1 MLTFKEWIIKFVGV
15 NLPIGDIAADIA
27 EDKDFPN
34 VKDYQ
39 TIIEYLERHNSSDSF
54 IRVFEY
60 SFKMFYES
68 TQK

>member
-15 NLPIGDIAADIA
+15 DLPIGDIAADIA

-39 TIIEYLERHNSSDSF
+39 TIIDYLERTNSSDSF

-60 SFKMFYES
+60 SFKMFYDS